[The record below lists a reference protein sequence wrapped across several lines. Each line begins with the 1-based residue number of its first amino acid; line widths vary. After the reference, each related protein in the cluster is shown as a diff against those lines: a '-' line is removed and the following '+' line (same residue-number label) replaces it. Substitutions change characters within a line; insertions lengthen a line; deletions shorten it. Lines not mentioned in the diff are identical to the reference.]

1 MLVMRLPYRVI
12 AAVLLVSTS
21 CVTWQAQSLPSQET
35 LSAPQEKAR
44 LTLSNGTVR
53 VVNQTRLEGDRV
65 QGTMSR
71 STVGGAPSDTLS
83 APLADIRQVEL
94 SRVSMGR
101 TLGLVGGI
109 LAAAF
114 IAFAATF
121 EPI

>member
-1 MLVMRLPYRVI
+1 MMRLPYRVI
-12 AAVLLVSTS
+12 AAVLLASTS
-21 CVTWQAQSLPSQET
+21 CVTWQVQGPPPQESLST
-35 LSAPQEKAR
+35 PQEKAR

-53 VVNQTRLEGDRV
+53 VVNQTRLDGDRV
-65 QGTMSR
+65 RGTMSR

-83 APLADIRQVEL
+83 VPLSDIRQVEL